1 MERKR
6 SETTKTFLAILAL
19 AIIIA
24 AVGHI
29 VSVISYN
36 NREHVTR
43 GADDSKSAVMVL
55 NDRADSTS
63 TWLKREFDMDGKKV
77 DLTGQTFDGVLTNK
91 SSSAVSEWV
100 MRLNRKGDCYFNN
113 AWCGKVEIHQHNG
126 TPDEKVQTLDLRKY
140 KLEDV
145 KLDYSYDGD
154 LLIPLSEGDYV
165 IYYPSAVEGELPVDG
180 GSELTMGM
188 ILYYLDGIDLSD
200 YYISY
205 KLHRSYFSGKSF
217 YAVLTLTILWIA
229 VFFGYVVANMSYRR
243 AWKDMELRKT
253 GVSYMSDIYD
263 MIYMADLVNGEI
275 TVIKGDAEER
285 SRSHERVVERLR
297 DLFID
302 DVTDEYRKVVDEFMD
317 PSTFIGRF
325 DKESI
330 ACQYMSKTKGWCLV
344 RLFAIDRR
352 EGEPL
357 RRFIFTIQNINDEKT
372 EMDEIEDSITGSEN
386 ETAGIVPE
394 SVPYSIRDIVDEAL
408 ADASEE
414 AELRGIEV
422 TSDIAA
428 DLPEKLTGDPGKLRM
443 VIACMLLSA
452 LRHAGGKSIRLS
464 LFAKETKDGREHLL
478 VSVRDSGDGKKDDEK
493 DFGGLGL
500 RAAEEMLRIMDS
512 ELRSIYE
519 EGAGSELYFEI
530 EQEKA

>member
-1 MERKR
+1 MGGFNSKVLKR
-6 SETTKTFLAILAL
+6 VLAVLFAVLVVGGVAQAVSVDVFNKTAHNVSGADETQQTFL
-19 AIIIA
+19 
-24 AVGHI
+24 
-29 VSVISYN
+29 
-36 NREHVTR
+36 RF
-43 GADDSKSAVMVL
+43 DDR
-55 NDRADSTS
+55 DDSTS
-63 TWLKREFDMDGKKV
+63 TWVKRDYDLYGKTV
-77 DLTGQTFDGVLTNK
+77 DLQAQTVDGTLVNNADDTVASWNLTINI
-91 SSSAVSEWV
+91 EH
-100 MRLNRKGDCYFNN
+100 DCFINN
-113 AWCGKVEIHQHNG
+113 AWTGTVEIHQFVG
-126 TPDEKVQTLDLRKY
+126 TDKEVEQTLDLRDCSPEDL
-140 KLEDV
+140 KLAY
-145 KLDYSYDGD
+145 LYDGD
-154 LLIPLSEGDYV
+154 LLIPLVKGDYLV
-165 IYYPSAVEGELPVDG
+165 YHPSEIDELEIDPH
-180 GSELTMGM
+180 SELTMGM

-205 KLHRSYFSGKSF
+205 KLHKSFFEGKGF
-217 YAVLTLTILWIA
+217 YAVLGLALVWIA
-229 VFFGYVVANMSYRR
+229 GFFAYVVATLSYRR

-253 GVSYMSDIYD
+253 GIAYMSDIYD
-263 MIYMADLVNGEI
+263 MIYMADLVNDDI
-275 TVIKGDAEER
+275 TTIKGADAAR
-285 SRSHERVVERLR
+285 GSARGSVVSRL
-297 DLFID
+297 DKLFID
-302 DVTDEYRKVVDEFMD
+302 DVTDEYRQVAEEFMD
-317 PSTFIGRF
+317 PATLEERF
-325 DKESI
+325 DRESI

-519 EGAGSELYFEI
+519 EGAGCELYFEI

>member
-1 MERKR
+1 VNDDI
-6 SETTKTFLAILAL
+6 TTIK
-19 AIIIA
+19 
-24 AVGHI
+24 
-29 VSVISYN
+29 
-36 NREHVTR
+36 
-43 GADDSKSAVMVL
+43 GADAARGSARGSVVSRL
-55 NDRADSTS
+55 
-63 TWLKREFDMDGKKV
+63 GK
-77 DLTGQTFDGVLTNK
+77 
-91 SSSAVSEWV
+91 
-100 MRLNRKGDCYFNN
+100 
-113 AWCGKVEIHQHNG
+113 
-126 TPDEKVQTLDLRKY
+126 
-140 KLEDV
+140 
-145 KLDYSYDGD
+145 
-154 LLIPLSEGDYV
+154 
-165 IYYPSAVEGELPVDG
+165 
-180 GSELTMGM
+180 
-188 ILYYLDGIDLSD
+188 
-200 YYISY
+200 
-205 KLHRSYFSGKSF
+205 
-217 YAVLTLTILWIA
+217 
-229 VFFGYVVANMSYRR
+229 
-243 AWKDMELRKT
+243 
-253 GVSYMSDIYD
+253 
-263 MIYMADLVNGEI
+263 
-275 TVIKGDAEER
+275 
-285 SRSHERVVERLR
+285 
-297 DLFID
+297 LFID
-302 DVTDEYRKVVDEFMD
+302 DVTDEYRQVAEEFMD
-317 PSTFIGRF
+317 PATLEERF
-325 DKESI
+325 DRESI